1 MAGSV
6 QSASIKV
13 AASINVKG
21 LACVRGGR
29 LLFKGLTFALEAG
42 GAALVTGPNGIGK
55 SSLLRVLAGL
65 LDPYAGTVTTQGRLA
80 LADEKLALD
89 PEQTVKAALS
99 FWAGLDGTD
108 FLGDALTAVALDHL
122 ADVPV
127 RILSTGQRKR
137 AVLART
143 LASGA
148 DIWLLDEPGNGLDA
162 ASLARLDAA
171 MATHRAKGGIIIAAS
186 HQPLGLAQ
194 AQQIQLVAE

>member
-1 MAGSV
+1 MAGTA
-6 QSASIKV
+6 QS
-13 AASINVKG
+13 ASINVKG

-29 LLFKGLTFALEAG
+29 LLFKGLNFTLDAG
-42 GAALVTGPNGIGK
+42 GAALVSGPNGIGK
-55 SSLLRVLAGL
+55 SSLLRVLARL
-65 LDPYAGTVTTQGRLA
+65 LEPYAGTVSVEGKLA

-89 PEQTVKAALS
+89 LQQTVKAALS
-99 FWAGLDGTD
+99 FWAGLDGTAN
-108 FLGDALTAVALDHL
+108 LHEALAAVALDHL

-148 DIWLLDEPGNGLDA
+148 DIWLLDEPGNGLDS

-171 MATHRAKGGIIIAAS
+171 MAAHRAKGGIIIAAS
-186 HQPLGLAQ
+186 HQPLGLEGAQ
-194 AQQIQLVAE
+194 AIELAAG